1 MPTNERKTIQD
12 IAESANVS
20 KSTVSRVLTGST
32 HVTGDKREAVLRV
45 MEELQYQ
52 PNLFARGLAS
62 RRSFT
67 IGVLTQNFGSPFY
80 DAILRGIIQGLL
92 GTDYSPIFAD
102 GGWQS
107 EIEQR
112 ALRTLAGRHADG
124 LIVVGGLSEGKVL
137 ARFSGERP
145 MIVVGRKVPELAGHC
160 VAIDN
165 FAAAYSATQH
175 LINAGHQQIVHI
187 TGDMLHQDAAEREA
201 GYEQALQDAG
211 IAFNPELVIEGNFRR
226 QSGLMGIEMLFT
238 RGRNFSAIF
247 ASNDQMA
254 VGARLALYRRGIRVP
269 DDISI
274 VGFDDQ
280 PDSAY
285 MIPPLTTVR
294 QPAVAMGETAAKA
307 ILDML
312 DGKPVVL
319 SPLSTELIAR
329 ESVARFR

>member
-1 MPTNERKTIQD
+1 
-12 IAESANVS
+12 
-20 KSTVSRVLTGST
+20 
-32 HVTGDKREAVLRV
+32 

-52 PNLFARGLAS
+52 PNVFARGLAS
-62 RRSFT
+62 RRSYT

-92 GTDYSPIFAD
+92 ATDYSPIFAD
-102 GGWQS
+102 GGWLS
-107 EIEQR
+107 DIEQR
-112 ALRTLAGRHADG
+112 ALRTLVGRQADG
-124 LIVVGGLSEGKVL
+124 LIVVGGLSEAKVL
-137 ARFSGERP
+137 EELSEGRP
-145 MIVVGRKVPELAGHC
+145 LVVVGRALPELAGRC
-160 VAIDN
+160 VVIDN
-165 FAAAYSATQH
+165 FAAAYDATQH
-175 LINAGHQQIVHI
+175 LIQAGHRQIVHM
-187 TGDMLHQDAAEREA
+187 TGDLSHQDAAERQA
-201 GYEQALQDAG
+201 GFAQALQDGG
-211 IAFNPELVIEGNFRR
+211 IAWNPDLVIEGNFRR

-247 ASNDQMA
+247 AANDQMA

-307 ILDML
+307 ILDLL
-312 DGKPVVL
+312 DGKAVEL
-319 SPLSTELIAR
+319 SPLATELVVR
-329 ESVARFR
+329 ESVARFQ